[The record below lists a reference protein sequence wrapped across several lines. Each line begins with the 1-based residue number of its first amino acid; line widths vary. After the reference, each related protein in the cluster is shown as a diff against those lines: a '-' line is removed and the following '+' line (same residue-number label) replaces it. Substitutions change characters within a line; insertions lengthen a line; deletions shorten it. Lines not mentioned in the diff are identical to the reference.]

1 MGYLGVG
8 VTAPS
13 CGACGGSGEESKR
26 MQHSAQD
33 VRLLLHWV
41 LATHE
46 EYDSKDPLLDDEQI
60 VLFQG
65 RKIILE

>member
-1 MGYLGVG
+1 
-8 VTAPS
+8 
-13 CGACGGSGEESKR
+13 